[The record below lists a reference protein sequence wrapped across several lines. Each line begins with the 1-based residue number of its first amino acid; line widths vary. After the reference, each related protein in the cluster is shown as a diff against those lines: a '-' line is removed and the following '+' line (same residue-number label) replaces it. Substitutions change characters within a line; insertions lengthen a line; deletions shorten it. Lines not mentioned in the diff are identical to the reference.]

1 MTLILQRRSD
11 LVNLDCLLRY
21 ILLRFSVPFLSGY
34 ANLAKLFYS
43 LLPIVLAVTSSA
55 SSEDTP
61 STHRYKAKSAE
72 FPPKCFRI
80 TSWIYFVVAWQ
91 LWRQDVVMSFRIC
104 LFFFLRC
111 LVEMLVN
118 AEQEMDSA
126 RDCKYK
132 FSIEKTWI
140 SNKSRELSFWHS
152 VYLTAEHTSNSQAL
166 VVVNSFTSDI
176 LFLFVRLLVFF
187 CC

>member
-1 MTLILQRRSD
+1 M
-11 LVNLDCLLRY
+11 
-21 ILLRFSVPFLSGY
+21 PFLSGY
-34 ANLAKLFYS
+34 ANVAKPFYS

-104 LFFFLRC
+104 LFFFCDALLRC
-111 LVEMLVN
+111 WWTVPLKWILRETVSTNLLLRKPEYRTNSVNYRFGIQFTEFILLLSINKLSGISGCQLVYFRYIVSVCPSSSLLLLLRRP
-118 AEQEMDSA
+118 Q
-126 RDCKYK
+126 
-132 FSIEKTWI
+132 KTSKI
-140 SNKSRELSFWHS
+140 
-152 VYLTAEHTSNSQAL
+152 
-166 VVVNSFTSDI
+166 
-176 LFLFVRLLVFF
+176 
-187 CC
+187 